1 MFAPAAIAYS
11 THAKPES
18 HSGRPAQTKETTK
31 KNFIAACRANAA
43 KRALYRRTRDE
54 IASMPRQAALDLGIF
69 PEDAARIA
77 REAVWG

>member
-1 MFAPAAIAYS
+1 MRNRKAIRADQR
-11 THAKPES
+11 K
-18 HSGRPAQTKETTK
+18 TKETTMM
-31 KNFIAACRANAA
+31 NFITAYRANAA

-54 IASMPRQAALDLGIF
+54 IAALPRQAALDLGIF

>member
-1 MFAPAAIAYS
+1 MKNLFATYR
-11 THAKPES
+11 E
-18 HSGRPAQTKETTK
+18 
-31 KNFIAACRANAA
+31 NAA

-54 IASMPRQAALDLGIF
+54 IASLPRREALELGIY